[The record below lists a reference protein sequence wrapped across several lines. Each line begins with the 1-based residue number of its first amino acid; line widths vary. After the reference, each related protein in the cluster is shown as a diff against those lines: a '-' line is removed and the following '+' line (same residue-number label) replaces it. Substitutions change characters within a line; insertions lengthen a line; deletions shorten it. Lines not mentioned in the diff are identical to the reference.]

1 MSNQA
6 LAPLT
11 DAVHGALV
19 AGLFPLLQAS
29 ALIAGATAIP
39 IVLLVHR
46 PMRAII
52 ERERAMGL
60 G

>member
-1 MSNQA
+1 MG
-6 LAPLT
+6 LARKPRVR
-11 DAVHGALV
+11 DAVRGAVV
-19 AGLFPLLQAS
+19 AGLFPLLPLS

-39 IVLLVHR
+39 IVLVAHR

-52 ERERAMGL
+52 ERERAMDL